1 MSSSIRTS
9 GPAGIPPHGHATER
23 EVLRESVKHDYATEK
38 SGGIVP
44 LDRRR
49 RLWSMAALWLTMNC
63 GFGEIFIGFE
73 YHQAGF
79 TLLKSVAVSL
89 IGCALYFCYAV
100 PAAYLG
106 TRTGQT
112 HSLLARSVFGRVGA
126 VVVATC
132 LLVMGTGF
140 VGFQSSITAQIF
152 DGLFS
157 WGHLLLVGIA
167 VSIFCILNNVLGFSG
182 VVAWAR
188 YVVTPIVVLWIV
200 YMMVKALATEPSS
213 VLGAHP
219 PVVAGLSVWQG
230 IGAMLGVCVWGDEPD
245 FWRFGKPRFWWP
257 AVGYAFGLIVGD
269 ILFTLAGWVM
279 AQLAGAGDF
288 SHSVMYVTTYSLFGL
303 TWLAF
308 IVAGVSQMAA
318 QDGNYYAAI
327 NALQGMFGEFRR
339 WNRLYSCAL
348 AVGIGCLFTW
358 FVTEGTTAWLDVVT
372 FGSAAVPSATVIML
386 VDHYLVPRLLRLSRS
401 LLTVPTWS
409 TAGVANIPAIV
420 AMIPAIVIGTFGAGS
435 VPGFGGQYWWLPGP
449 FSWLSAA
456 VVYLAGMAVISRLP
470 NALTLAGFSDAARA
484 SAVARTPAIED
495 LATVS
500 EAGGL
505 VAPEAVASEGLAR

>member
-49 RLWSMAALWLTMNC
+49 RLWSMAALSLTMNC

-126 VVVATC
+126 VVVASC

-213 VLGAHP
+213 VP
-219 PVVAGLSVWQG
+219 TRLSSPG
-230 IGAMLGVCVWGDEPD
+230 SPSG
-245 FWRFGKPRFWWP
+245 R
-257 AVGYAFGLIVGD
+257 
-269 ILFTLAGWVM
+269 
-279 AQLAGAGDF
+279 
-288 SHSVMYVTTYSLFGL
+288 
-303 TWLAF
+303 
-308 IVAGVSQMAA
+308 
-318 QDGNYYAAI
+318 
-327 NALQGMFGEFRR
+327 
-339 WNRLYSCAL
+339 
-348 AVGIGCLFTW
+348 
-358 FVTEGTTAWLDVVT
+358 
-372 FGSAAVPSATVIML
+372 GSA
-386 VDHYLVPRLLRLSRS
+386 RC
-401 LLTVPTWS
+401 W
-409 TAGVANIPAIV
+409 
-420 AMIPAIVIGTFGAGS
+420 
-435 VPGFGGQYWWLPGP
+435 
-449 FSWLSAA
+449 
-456 VVYLAGMAVISRLP
+456 
-470 NALTLAGFSDAARA
+470 A
-484 SAVARTPAIED
+484 SASGVTSRTSGASASPASGGRRA
-495 LATVS
+495 ATPS
-500 EAGGL
+500 G
-505 VAPEAVASEGLAR
+505 

>member
-23 EVLRESVKHDYATEK
+23 EMLRESVKHDYATEK

-257 AVGYAFGLIVGD
+257 AGGYAFGLIVGD

-327 NALQGMFGEFRR
+327 NAPAGDVRRVPPVEPAVQLRTRGGHRLPVHLVRDRRHHRLAGRGHLRIRCGAFRDR
-339 WNRLYSCAL
+339 DHARRSLSGAPP
-348 AVGIGCLFTW
+348 AP
-358 FVTEGTTAWLDVVT
+358 
-372 FGSAAVPSATVIML
+372 AVPLPADGAHL
-386 VDHYLVPRLLRLSRS
+386 VNRWRGEHPGHRRDDPGHRRDDPGHRHRDLRRRQRPWLRRSVLV
-401 LLTVPTWS
+401 
-409 TAGVANIPAIV
+409 
-420 AMIPAIVIGTFGAGS
+420 
-435 VPGFGGQYWWLPGP
+435 
-449 FSWLSAA
+449 
-456 VVYLAGMAVISRLP
+456 
-470 NALTLAGFSDAARA
+470 AARA
-484 SAVARTPAIED
+484 VQLALGRRRLPGRNGGHLAVAQRPD
-495 LATVS
+495 
-500 EAGGL
+500 AGRVLRRRAGQRRG
-505 VAPEAVASEGLAR
+505 PDSGDRGSRHRE

>member
-1 MSSSIRTS
+1 MSSPTAAPGAASTV
-9 GPAGIPPHGHATER
+9 PPPRADER
-23 EVLRESVKHDYATEK
+23 ELLRESVRHDYATGK

-49 RLWSMAALWLTMNC
+49 KLWSMAALWLTMNC

-79 TLLKSVAVSL
+79 TLAKSVAVSL

-112 HSLLARSVFGRVGA
+112 HSLLARSVFGRTGA
-126 VVVATC
+126 VLVATC
-132 LLVMGTGF
+132 LLIMGTGF
-140 VGFQSSITAQIF
+140 VGFQSNITAQIF
-152 DGLFS
+152 AGLFS
-157 WGHLLLVGIA
+157 WSNLLLIGIA
-167 VSIFCILNNVLGFSG
+167 VSVFCILNNVLGFSG

-188 YVVTPIVVLWIV
+188 YVVTPIVVAWIV
-200 YMMVKALATEPSS
+200 YMMIKALATEPGS

-219 PVVAGLSVWQG
+219 RAVAQLSVWQG

-257 AVGYAFGLIVGD
+257 AGGYAFGLIVGD

-279 AQLAGAGDF
+279 AQLAGPGDF
-288 SHSVMYVTTYSLFGL
+288 SHSVMYVTSYSLFGL

-327 NALQGMFGEFRR
+327 NALQGMLGEFRR

-348 AVGIGCLFTW
+348 AVLIACLFTW

-386 VDHYLVPRLLRLSRS
+386 VDHYLVPRLFGVSRS
-401 LLTVPTWS
+401 LLTVPGWAE
-409 TAGVANIPAIV
+409 AGLANIPAIV
-420 AMIPAIVIGTFGAGS
+420 AMIPAIIIGTVGAGS
-435 VPGFGGQYWWLPGP
+435 IPGLPAQYWWLPGP

-456 VVYLAGMAVISRLP
+456 AVYLLGMAVVTRLP
-470 NALTLAGFSDAARA
+470 GALTLAGFPAAARA
-484 SAVARTPAIED
+484 SAVARTGVIED
-495 LATVS
+495 LATVRAVTAPAAA
-500 EAGGL
+500 ELTAG
-505 VAPEAVASEGLAR
+505 A